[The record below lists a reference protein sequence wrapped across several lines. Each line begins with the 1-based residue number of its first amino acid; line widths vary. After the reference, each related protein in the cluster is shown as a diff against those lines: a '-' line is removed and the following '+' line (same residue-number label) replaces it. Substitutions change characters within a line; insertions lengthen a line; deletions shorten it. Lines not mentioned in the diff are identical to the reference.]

1 MRTYAELPGLMTQMT
16 GDEKHGPSATSTLDV
31 LWVLY
36 DQVLRVSP
44 DTVGDPGRDRFLL
57 SKGHGPAAYYAVLA
71 AKEFFPESW
80 LAGFGSAGS
89 RLGYHPDRS
98 LVPGVEIASGSLGH
112 GLPIGVGVAHGL
124 LARGLPGLG
133 DSAPRVYVLVG
144 DAELDEGSNSEAIVY
159 AGGGGPAEPHR
170 GRGRQPVLHLR
181 LGAGRDRGALRRRR
195 LVDHAGVWAGPF
207 RAGRRVPGHRG
218 WRGLGWSAAR
228 GGDRRGQGVM
238 VMPDMRTVFAETA
251 SALLDEDPL
260 AAVVLAEISVDMF
273 GKAAARHPDRVL
285 NVGIREQLMVSVG
298 GGLALA
304 GMRPIVHT
312 YAPFLVER
320 AYEQV
325 KLDLA
330 HQDAHAVLV
339 SIGASYDS
347 SSSGRTHQAPEDVAL
362 LDSVPGFSVVVPGHP
377 AEVEALLRGAV
388 DALDAGST
396 YLRLSTETNLEARPV
411 SASLQVVRSGRRA
424 VVVAVGPVL
433 APVLD
438 AVADLDVTV
447 AYATTVRP
455 FDVSGLRALEAGS
468 GAVVLVEPYLAGT
481 SSHAVASGLTSRPHR
496 LLSLGVPRTEL
507 RQYGTP
513 ADHASAYGLDAA
525 GIRRSVTGFLGWTS

>member
-1 MRTYAELPGLMTQMT
+1 M
-16 GDEKHGPSATSTLDV
+16 S
-31 LWVLY
+31 
-36 DQVLRVSP
+36 
-44 DTVGDPGRDRFLL
+44 
-57 SKGHGPAAYYAVLA
+57 
-71 AKEFFPESW
+71 
-80 LAGFGSAGS
+80 
-89 RLGYHPDRS
+89 
-98 LVPGVEIASGSLGH
+98 
-112 GLPIGVGVAHGL
+112 
-124 LARGLPGLG
+124 
-133 DSAPRVYVLVG
+133 
-144 DAELDEGSNSEAIVY
+144 
-159 AGGGGPAEPHR
+159 
-170 GRGRQPVLHLR
+170 
-181 LGAGRDRGALRRRR
+181 
-195 LVDHAGVWAGPF
+195 
-207 RAGRRVPGHRG
+207 
-218 WRGLGWSAAR
+218 
-228 GGDRRGQGVM
+228 
-238 VMPDMRTVFAETA
+238 DMRSVFAETA

-330 HQDAHAVLV
+330 HQGVHAVLV
-339 SIGASYDS
+339 SIGASYDGAR
-347 SSSGRTHQAPEDVAL
+347 SGRTHQAPEDVIL

-377 AEVEALLRGAV
+377 AEVEALLRGAFG
-388 DALDAGST
+388 ALEAGST
-396 YLRLSTETNLEARPV
+396 YMRLSTEANLEARPV
-411 SASLQVVRSGRRA
+411 SASLQVIRSGRRA
-424 VVVAVGPVL
+424 VVVAVGPML
-433 APVLD
+433 SPVLE

-455 FDVSGLRALEAGS
+455 FDDFGLRSAEAGS

-481 SSHAVASGLTSRPHR
+481 SAFAVASALASRPHR

-513 ADHASAYGLDAA
+513 GDHASAYGLDAA
-525 GIRRSVTGFLGWTS
+525 GIRRSVTGFLGLT